1 VFEVITKTIRIKVF
15 VRTFVQVVGI
25 MSDKFCKQTPQRLI
39 KSIRKPRRS
48 HKAKNVPLKKPRV
61 LKGSPAN

>member
-1 VFEVITKTIRIKVF
+1 VF